1 MADEENSTVEVDEYD
16 LVDALIDDLNDGVTD
31 VTFERDVLETNRPED
46 WAAVELTGQD
56 EAEWADGALIDQ
68 SLVIDIWV
76 CVSDRGS
83 GIKRKVQ
90 TVLQAFCATWQTG
103 WKMVSRNYIY
113 DLDKVIWR
121 WTVNVWAPLAEDE
134 EDDPTEDPLDPLP
147 FTDPEEDPEDEDTW
161 PEEDPEEG
169 DD

>member
-1 MADEENSTVEVDEYD
+1 MADEYD

-46 WAAVELTGQD
+46 WGAVELTGQD
-56 EAEWADGALIDQ
+56 EAEWADGILIDQ
-68 SLVIDIWV
+68 SLVIDIWA

-121 WTVNVWAPLAEDE
+121 WQVSIEGPLTYPE
-134 EDDPTEDPLDPLP
+134 EEEEELP
-147 FTDPEEDPEDEDTW
+147 FTDPEEDPEEY
-161 PEEDPEEG
+161 EDPEWPEMDPGEG
-169 DD
+169 E

>member
-56 EAEWADGALIDQ
+56 EAEWADGILIDQ

-90 TVLQAFCATWQTG
+90 TVLKAFCAAWQTG
-103 WKMVSRNYIY
+103 WRMVSRNYIY

-121 WTVNVWAPLAEDE
+121 WQVSIEGPLTYPE
-134 EDDPTEDPLDPLP
+134 EEEEELP
-147 FTDPEEDPEDEDTW
+147 FTDPEEDPEETEDDPEW
-161 PEEDPEEG
+161 PEMDPGEG
-169 DD
+169 E